1 MSCEKQDLNHGEH
14 GEHRDCDER
23 LIEVVLT
30 AATNVHRELGPGLL
44 ESIYELALLQELLD
58 VGVTAKRQVE
68 VPVFYR
74 GVNLGVGFRADLI
87 IEEQLVLEIKSV
99 ESIVAI
105 HLSQLI
111 TYLKLTKIKR
121 GFLLNFNARLL
132 KDGIKRVSI

>member
-1 MSCEKQDLNHGEH
+1 MNHGEH
-14 GEHRDCDER
+14 GEHRDCDEQ
-23 LIEVVLT
+23 LIEIVLT

-44 ESIYELALLQELLD
+44 ESVYELALLQELLD
-58 VGVTAKRQVE
+58 AGVAAKRQVE

-87 IEEQLVLEIKSV
+87 VEEQLLLEIKSV
-99 ESIVAI
+99 ESTLAI
-105 HLSQLI
+105 HVSQLI
-111 TYLKLTKIKR
+111 TYLKLTQIKR